1 MPYLAIKT
9 FPKDVET
16 KKKVIE
22 QINQIFLKE
31 WGCPQEAISIS
42 LEEFSPV
49 EWDEKVTKPEIEPK
63 EDKMMILNGE
73 KRY

>member
-42 LEEFSPV
+42 LEELSPA
-49 EWDEKVTKPEIEPK
+49 E
-63 EDKMMILNGE
+63 
-73 KRY
+73 

>member
-42 LEEFSPV
+42 LEELSPA